1 MFANNFNDTI
11 VRATVGVFG
20 TAFFAGV
27 CLLGATA
34 PAQAVETPRAMTV
47 SYSDLNVS
55 NIKGREALDLRIL
68 QAARNVC
75 ETGSN
80 DAASR
85 INESRCIRKAVSAA
99 QNKVG

>member
-1 MFANNFNDTI
+1 MFATNFNDTI

-20 TAFFAGV
+20 TAVFAGL

-34 PAQAVETPRAMTV
+34 PAEATEAPRVTTV
-47 SYSDLNVS
+47 SYSDLNLS
-55 NIKGREALDLRIL
+55 NVKGREALEMRIL
-68 QAARNVC
+68 QAARSVC

-85 INESRCIRKAVSAA
+85 IQELRCVREAVNAA
-99 QNKVG
+99 QSKLG